1 MRTVDLWKK
10 RQDLANLLLKATGDS
25 TSYSEIE
32 ALSAQYVEA
41 SLAFGMAMEE
51 GDAWRDMFPL
61 STPAE
66 IAAIVAAYRDEHPRA
81 MRAEIEALRLKAE
94 ARDARMRYNA
104 GKRKHAPGTPE
115 IAALWKAFEDA
126 AKRASPG
133 AAWPTE

>member
-32 ALSAQYVEA
+32 ALSAQYVEI
-41 SLAFGMAMEE
+41 SLELGKAMEE

-66 IAAIVAAYRDEHPRA
+66 IAAIVAAYRDEHP
-81 MRAEIEALRLKAE
+81 IS
-94 ARDARMRYNA
+94 
-104 GKRKHAPGTPE
+104 HQP
-115 IAALWKAFEDA
+115 
-126 AKRASPG
+126 
-133 AAWPTE
+133 